1 MTLFAL
7 AYLAGLF
14 TIVTPCILPVLPFV
28 LARAD
33 QPFRQGAL
41 PLLLGLAVAFAAAAS
56 LGAVAGHWAVAAS
69 HYGRNIALAG
79 MALFGL
85 AMLVPAVATRLMA
98 PLVSAG
104 NRLLHRVEMYRS
116 AQRDGG
122 KTSSG
127 ASLLVGIATGLV
139 WAPCA
144 GPVLG
149 VILTG
154 AALRGPGAETSLLL
168 FTYGLGAATALALGL
183 LFGRR
188 LAAGFSS
195 AWTDR
200 LRRVSG
206 AAVIAGVAAI
216 WSGLD
221 VGLLTRLS
229 SAGTAQIEQCLLTL
243 LGNARAAEAQPK
255 PQPLTG
261 PLAALLQ
268 PRPWLNGP
276 ALRAEDLRGKVVL
289 VNFWTYSCIN
299 CLRLLPH
306 VRGWAEKYRDSGL
319 VVVGVHTPEF
329 AFEKRIE
336 NVARALPSLG
346 ITYPVA
352 LDNDFT
358 TWRAFGNQAWPA
370 LYFIGSDGQ
379 IRQRILGEGSED
391 RGEKLIQQLLAET
404 RGAAMTMPLGT
415 VAGNGAQAAPD
426 LRNLASGETYIG
438 YQQTSGFASPG
449 GLHPDTAQ
457 LYQAPAALSRNRWG
471 LDGSWTVGAEFAT
484 LHSAGG
490 GILHR
495 FRARDLHL
503 VLAPTSDANGGS
515 RPVRFRV
522 TLDGAAPGADHGAD
536 IDAEGWGVVQDS
548 RLYQL
553 VRQSGTVGERTFRI
567 EFDDPG
573 IRAYAFTF
581 G

>member
-33 QPFRQGAL
+33 RSFRQGAL

-56 LGAVAGHWAVAAS
+56 LGAVTGHWAAAAS

-79 MALFGL
+79 MALFGI
-85 AMLVPAVATRLMA
+85 AMLVPALATRLMA
-98 PLVSAG
+98 PLVGAG
-104 NRLLHRVEMYRS
+104 NRLLSWVEQRS
-116 AQRDGG
+116 AGQ
-122 KTSSG
+122 TSSG

-154 AALRGPGAETSLLL
+154 AALRGPGVETSLLL
-168 FTYGLGAATALALGL
+168 LTYGLGAATALALGL
-183 LFGRR
+183 LFGRHL
-188 LAAGFSS
+188 LARVSGV
-195 AWTDR
+195 WTDR
-200 LRRVSG
+200 LRRISG

-229 SAGTAQIEQCLLTL
+229 ASGTAQIEQCLLTL
-243 LGNARAAEAQPK
+243 LGSNARAAEARPQG
-255 PQPLTG
+255 QPLTG

-268 PRPWLNGP
+268 PRPWLNSP
-276 ALRAEDLRGKVVL
+276 ALRAEDLLGKVVL

-336 NVARALPSLG
+336 NVQKALPSLG
-346 ITYPVA
+346 VTYPVA
-352 LDNDFT
+352 LDNDFS

-379 IRQRILGEGSED
+379 IRQRILGEGSEQ
-391 RGEKLIQQLLAET
+391 RAEMLIQQLLAEA
-404 RGAAMTMPLGT
+404 RGVPVAMPLGT
-415 VAGNGAQAAPD
+415 TAGQGAQAAPD
-426 LRNLASGETYIG
+426 LRNLSSGETYIG
-438 YQQTSGFASPG
+438 YEQASGFASPG
-449 GLHPDTAQ
+449 GIHPDTAQ
-457 LYQAPAALSRNRWG
+457 QYDAPAALLRNRWG
-471 LDGSWTVGAEFAT
+471 LEGNWTVGAEFAT
-484 LHSAGG
+484 LNSADGS
-490 GILHR
+490 ILHR

-503 VLAPTSDANGGS
+503 VLAPPADG

-536 IDAEGWGVVQDS
+536 IDTDGWGTVTDS

-553 VRQSGTVGERTFRI
+553 VRQSGAVGERSFRI

-573 IRAYAFTF
+573 LRAYAFTF

>member
-33 QPFRQGAL
+33 HPFRQGAL
-41 PLLLGLAVAFAAAAS
+41 PLLLGLAIAFAAAAS

-85 AMLVPAVATRLMA
+85 AMLVPALATRLMA

-104 NRLLHRVEMYRS
+104 NRLLHWS

-122 KTSSG
+122 QASSG
-127 ASLLVGIATGLV
+127 GVSLVIGIATGLV

-154 AALRGPGAETSLLL
+154 AALRGPGVETSLLL
-168 FTYGLGAATALALGL
+168 LTYGLGAATALALGL

-188 LAAGFSS
+188 LATGFSS

-229 SAGTAQIEQCLLTL
+229 SASTAQVEQCLLTL

-255 PQPLTG
+255 AQPLTG

-329 AFEKRIE
+329 AFEKRTE
-336 NVARALPSLG
+336 NVAKALPSLG

-352 LDNDFT
+352 LDNDFAV
-358 TWRAFGNQAWPA
+358 WRAFGNQAWPA

-379 IRQRILGEGSED
+379 VRQRILGEGSEA
-391 RGEKLIQQLLAET
+391 RGEMLIQQLLAEA
-404 RGAAMTMPLGT
+404 RGAAVAMPLGT
-415 VAGNGAQAAPD
+415 VAGQGAQAAPD

-438 YQQTSGFASPG
+438 YEQTSGFASPG
-449 GLHPDTAQ
+449 GLHPDTVQ

-471 LDGSWTVGAEFAT
+471 LEGNWTVGAEFAT
-484 LHSAGG
+484 LNSAGG
-490 GILHR
+490 SILHR

-503 VLAPTSDANGGS
+503 VLAPPADGNGN

-522 TLDGAAPGADHGAD
+522 TIDGAAPGADHGAD
-536 IDAEGWGVVQDS
+536 IDADGWGTVTDS

-553 VRQSGTVGERTFRI
+553 VRQSGMVGERTFRI